1 MATRAA
7 RQKTGD
13 RRQESAA
20 RVVARQLEVYARRG
34 VFRSFS
40 PIGVEDGKHTFR
52 FVWLWNQPFSIS
64 LDEARRTLLFEDLLP
79 RVPPRGELESA
90 IKTFL
95 EGFDSP
101 DRPEHRRLDPRRATV
116 RYTSRRGTGSLAFRI
131 AAGDFEYGVQQA
143 MNVVNELFLEFL
155 NMHHREYLVEHYQ
168 VSDE

>member
-1 MATRAA
+1 MV
-7 RQKTGD
+7 G
-13 RRQESAA
+13 
-20 RVVARQLEVYARRG
+20 RQLEIYARRG

-40 PIGVEDGKHTFR
+40 RTGFADGKATFR

-64 LDEARRTLLFEDLLP
+64 LDETRRTLRFEDVLP
-79 RVPPRGELESA
+79 GVPARGGLESE

-95 EGFDSP
+95 QRIASQ
-101 DRPEHRRLDPRRATV
+101 DRPEHRRLDPKRATV
-116 RYTSRRGTGSLAFRI
+116 RYASRRDTGSLAFRI

-155 NMHHREYLVEHYQ
+155 NMHHRDYLVEHYQ

>member
-1 MATRAA
+1 V
-7 RQKTGD
+7 
-13 RRQESAA
+13 
-20 RVVARQLEVYARRG
+20 RVVGRQLETYARRG

-40 PIGVEDGKHTFR
+40 RTGFADGKATFR

-64 LDEARRTLLFEDLLP
+64 LDEARCTLRFEDLLP
-79 RVPPRGELESA
+79 GVPARGELEGE

-95 EGFDSP
+95 ERIAAA
-101 DRPEHRRLDPRRATV
+101 DRPEHRRLDPKRATV

-131 AAGDFEYGVQQA
+131 ADGDFEYGVQQA

-155 NMHHREYLVEHYQ
+155 NLHRRDYLVEHYQ